1 MQSTTTRTTGNQTNR
16 STPAQT
22 NRAVSGQSRA
32 ASPQVNRTTINQVGG
47 AGSQSNTTNNVNAV
61 ACRKCKSQQVV
72 ANKRGYSFS
81 KLFIT
86 LGLMI
91 VIGILLTIL
100 SSVMLWYSSVAS
112 SVTGTALGAFGI
124 IGVISMS
131 IALPVSIL
139 VGFIGRSEIVNGCM
153 NCGFK
158 WSPAKRK

>member
-1 MQSTTTRTTGNQTNR
+1 MQRDTRTTFNQPNR
-16 STPAQT
+16 SAPAQA

-32 ASPQVNRTTINQVGG
+32 ASPQVNRATVSQAGG
-47 AGSQSNTTNNVNAV
+47 AGGQSGGTGNVNAV

-72 ANKRGYSFS
+72 ANKRGYSFA

-91 VIGILLTIL
+91 VIGILLTML
-100 SSVMLWYSSVAS
+100 SSVMLWYSSIAS
-112 SVTGTALGAFGI
+112 SVTGTAVGAFGI

-131 IALPVSIL
+131 LALPVSIL
-139 VGFIGRSEIVNGCM
+139 VGFVGRSEIVNGCM

-158 WSPAKRK
+158 WRPAKRK